1 MQYFEVSA
9 LKNTNIKQ
17 LFEDAVSKM
26 YTQITSKENEELD
39 DKTLDKIGI
48 KKLGDI
54 STMAVSMETSSL
66 NNKTDGGKPIRKER
80 KES

>member
-1 MQYFEVSA
+1 
-9 LKNTNIKQ
+9 
-17 LFEDAVSKM
+17 M
-26 YTQITSKENEELD
+26 YTLITSKENEELD

-48 KKLGDI
+48 KKLGDV

>member
-9 LKNTNIKQ
+9 LNNTKIKQ
-17 LFEDAVSKM
+17 LFEDAVSKI
-26 YTQITSKENEELD
+26 YTLITSKENEELD

-54 STMAVSMETSSL
+54 KTMAVSMETSSL
-66 NNKTDGGKPIRKER
+66 NNITDGGKSIRKER
-80 KES
+80 TES